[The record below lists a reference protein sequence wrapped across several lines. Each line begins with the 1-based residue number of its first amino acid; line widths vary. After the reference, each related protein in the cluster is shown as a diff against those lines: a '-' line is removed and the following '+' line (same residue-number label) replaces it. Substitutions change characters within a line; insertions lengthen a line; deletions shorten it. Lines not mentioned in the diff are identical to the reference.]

1 MKYTGNLL
9 IVFLLLLFANC
20 RADLDFEPMTSKV
33 EVSHDIVY
41 LDTVFSSQR
50 STSIVFKIY
59 NRSNKNILI
68 PNVKL
73 EQGSA
78 SNFELIVNGK
88 SNKSFTNVQ
97 LLAKDSLS
105 VFINVNPHVFS
116 NNTKEHLY
124 TDNLQIIG
132 GSTEQKIPLITL
144 VKDAHLLL
152 PNKNLDGNLQKIQ
165 IEENKLV
172 EGFYLTET
180 DNNTI
185 VISADKPY
193 VIYGYAIIPE
203 GKKMLIEAGAQL
215 YFYKNSGI
223 IGLKGSSIQA
233 NGTLTKPII
242 FRNDR
247 LDIAYR
253 YLAGQWSGIR
263 LNEPKQS
270 NFDNV
275 SIENAKIGLHI
286 NKGEE
291 IVLHNVQFYNHTYH
305 GILANGANLH
315 ATNLVVAHTEDASV
329 VVTEGGNYSFQHTTI
344 VNYGIRPNQ
353 VALLVDEQEKSFEQI
368 KVQNSLLFSA
378 GRKSLSANIKNW
390 NVILFQNNALK
401 DGDSSSSL
409 LEIYKNENIFA
420 QTVWMPYSNSFVI
433 DFLKPKENVFIYTD
447 KMQEF
452 LGKGK
457 LFVASE
463 VPFDASG
470 IQRQQ
475 APDLG
480 AYQHKKQSKE

>member
-1 MKYTGNLL
+1 
-9 IVFLLLLFANC
+9 
-20 RADLDFEPMTSKV
+20 
-33 EVSHDIVY
+33 
-41 LDTVFSSQR
+41 
-50 STSIVFKIY
+50 
-59 NRSNKNILI
+59 
-68 PNVKL
+68 
-73 EQGSA
+73 
-78 SNFELIVNGK
+78 
-88 SNKSFTNVQ
+88 
-97 LLAKDSLS
+97 
-105 VFINVNPHVFS
+105 
-116 NNTKEHLY
+116 LY

-463 VPFDASG
+463 IPFDASG